1 MFAKISTAIQLVLA
15 VSIFY
20 LGYTIYSFTN
30 KVGDIVDTYPQVIED
45 LSVLT
50 KGLKVEEWLEFAAHV
65 DELAPQVL
73 DTVED
78 VRKTVDQVNQTIA
91 SVDSKI
97 PSILEEVKNVRT
109 EVENVRVDVIPPTL
123 SEMKS
128 YRIDVVPPVLAE
140 SKSYREQT
148 IPVIVTESEMLRAEV
163 PGILAQANLLADKS
177 KELAQGAA
185 EGAVKGVVL
194 SPFNLLRD
202 AGDGIK
208 TRVQG
213 EFEPTLETE

>member
-1 MFAKISTAIQLVLA
+1 MFAKVSTAIQLVLA
-15 VSIFY
+15 VAIFY

-30 KVGDIVDTYPQVIED
+30 KVGEIVDTYPQVIED
-45 LSVLT
+45 LSGLT
-50 KGLKVEEWLEFAAHV
+50 KGLKVEELLAFAEHV
-65 DELAPQVL
+65 NELAPQVL

-78 VRKTVDQVNQTIA
+78 VRKTVEKVNQTVS
-91 SVDSKI
+91 SVDNKI
-97 PSILEEVKNVRT
+97 PAILDEVKNVRT
-109 EVENVRVDVIPPTL
+109 EVGLVRTDVIPLTLTELKRYRVDVMPP
-123 SEMKS
+123 M
-128 YRIDVVPPVLAE
+128 LAE

-148 IPVIVTESEMLRAEV
+148 IPTVVAESEMLRAEV
-163 PGILAQANLLADKS
+163 PGILEQANLLADKS

-213 EFEPTLETE
+213 EFEPKQKVE

>member
-1 MFAKISTAIQLVLA
+1 MFTKVSTAIQLVLA
-15 VSIFY
+15 VAIFY

-30 KVGDIVDTYPQVIED
+30 KVGEIVDTYPKVIED

-50 KGLKVEEWLEFAAHV
+50 KGLKVEEWLAFAEHI
-65 DELAPQVL
+65 DELAPHVL
-73 DTVED
+73 ATVED
-78 VRKTVDQVNQTIA
+78 VRRTAEKVNQTVS

-97 PSILEEVKNVRT
+97 PSILDEVKNVRT
-109 EVENVRVDVIPPTL
+109 EVKQIRMDVIPSTLTELKRYRVDVMPP
-123 SEMKS
+123 M
-128 YRIDVVPPVLAE
+128 LAE

-148 IPVIVTESEMLRAEV
+148 IPVVVAESEMLRAEV
-163 PGILAQANLLADKS
+163 PGILDQANLLADKS
-177 KELAQGAA
+177 KALAQGAA

-208 TRVQG
+208 TRVQS

>member
-1 MFAKISTAIQLVLA
+1 MFAKVSTAIQLVLA
-15 VSIFY
+15 AAIFY
-20 LGYTIYSFTN
+20 LGYTIYSLTN
-30 KVGDIVDTYPQVIED
+30 KVGEIVDTYPQVIED
-45 LSVLT
+45 ISGLT
-50 KGLKVEEWLEFAAHV
+50 KGLKVEELLALAEHV
-65 DELAPQVL
+65 SDLAPQVL
-73 DTVED
+73 NTVEE
-78 VRKTVDQVNQTIA
+78 VRKTIDDVNQTVA
-91 SVDSKI
+91 SVDNKI
-97 PSILEEVKNVRT
+97 PAILDEVKNVRT
-109 EVENVRVDVIPPTL
+109 EVEQVRTDVIPPTL
-123 SEMKS
+123 TELKR
-128 YRIDVVPPVLAE
+128 YRVDVMPPMLAE
-140 SKSYREQT
+140 SKSYEQT

-213 EFEPTLETE
+213 EFEPTLEVE

>member
-15 VSIFY
+15 VAIFY

-65 DELAPQVL
+65 DELAPRVL

-78 VRKTVDQVNQTIA
+78 VRKTVDQVNQTIV

>member
-1 MFAKISTAIQLVLA
+1 MFAKVSTAIQLVLA
-15 VSIFY
+15 VAIFY

-30 KVGDIVDTYPQVIED
+30 KVGEIVDTYPQVIED

-50 KGLKVEEWLEFAAHV
+50 KELKVEEWLAFAEHV

-73 DTVED
+73 ETVED
-78 VRKTVDQVNQTIA
+78 VRKTIAQVNNTVS
-91 SVDSKI
+91 SVDRKI
-97 PSILEEVKNVRT
+97 PAILDEVKSVRT
-109 EVENVRVDVIPPTL
+109 EVEQVRTDVIPPTL
-123 SEMKS
+123 TELKR
-128 YRIDVVPPVLAE
+128 YRVDVMPPMLAE

-148 IPVIVTESEMLRAEV
+148 IPVIITESEMLRAEV
-163 PGILAQANLLADKS
+163 PDILVQANLLADKS
-177 KELAQGAA
+177 RELAQGAA

-208 TRVQG
+208 TRVQS
-213 EFEPTLETE
+213 EFEPMLEVE

>member
-1 MFAKISTAIQLVLA
+1 MFAKVSTAIQLVLA
-15 VSIFY
+15 VAVFY

-30 KVGDIVDTYPQVIED
+30 KVCEIVDTYPQIIED

-50 KGLKVEEWLEFAAHV
+50 KGLKVEEWLEFASHV
-65 DELAPQVL
+65 DELAPRVL

-78 VRKTVDQVNQTIA
+78 VRKTIDDVNQTVA
-91 SVDSKI
+91 SVDNKI
-97 PSILEEVKNVRT
+97 PAILDEVKNVRT
-109 EVENVRVDVIPPTL
+109 EVEQVRTDVIPPTL
-123 SEMKS
+123 IELKR
-128 YRIDVVPPVLAE
+128 YRVDVMPPMLAE

-163 PGILAQANLLADKS
+163 PGILAQANLLVDKS

-213 EFEPTLETE
+213 EFEPTPEAE

>member
-1 MFAKISTAIQLVLA
+1 MFAKVSTAIQLVLA
-15 VSIFY
+15 IAIFY

-30 KVGDIVDTYPQVIED
+30 KVGEIVDTYPLVIED

-50 KGLKVEEWLEFAAHV
+50 KELKVEEFLILAEHV
-65 DELAPQVL
+65 DELAPQML
-73 DTVED
+73 NTVED
-78 VRKTVDQVNQTIA
+78 VRKTVEKVNKTVA

-97 PSILEEVKNVRT
+97 PAILDEVKNVRV
-109 EVENVRVDVIPPTL
+109 EVEQVRTDVIPPTL
-123 SEMKS
+123 TELKR
-128 YRIDVVPPVLAE
+128 YRVDVMPPMLAE

-213 EFEPTLETE
+213 EFEPTPEAE

>member
-1 MFAKISTAIQLVLA
+1 MFAKVSTDIQLVLA
-15 VSIFY
+15 VAIFY

-30 KVGDIVDTYPQVIED
+30 KVGEIVDTYPQVIED

-50 KGLKVEEWLEFAAHV
+50 KELKVEEWLAFAEHV

-73 DTVED
+73 ETVED
-78 VRKTVDQVNQTIA
+78 VRKTIAQVNNTVS
-91 SVDSKI
+91 SVDRKI
-97 PSILEEVKNVRT
+97 PAILDEVKSVRT
-109 EVENVRVDVIPPTL
+109 EVEQVRTDVIPPTL
-123 SEMKS
+123 TELKR
-128 YRIDVVPPVLAE
+128 YRVDVMPPMLAE

-148 IPVIVTESEMLRAEV
+148 IPVIITESEMLRAEV
-163 PGILAQANLLADKS
+163 PDILVQANLLADKS
-177 KELAQGAA
+177 RELAQGAA

-208 TRVQG
+208 TRVQS
-213 EFEPTLETE
+213 ELEPMLEVE

>member
-15 VSIFY
+15 VAIFY

-97 PSILEEVKNVRT
+97 PSILEEVKKVRT

-163 PGILAQANLLADKS
+163 PGILTQANLLADKS

-213 EFEPTLETE
+213 EFEPMLETE

>member
-15 VSIFY
+15 VAIFY

-30 KVGDIVDTYPQVIED
+30 KVGEIVDTYPQVIED
-45 LSVLT
+45 LSALT
-50 KGLKVEEWLEFAAHV
+50 KGLKVEEMLAFAEHV
-65 DELAPQVL
+65 SELAPQVL
-73 DTVED
+73 NTVDE
-78 VRKTVDQVNQTIA
+78 VRKTIDQVNQTVS
-91 SVDSKI
+91 SVDGKI
-97 PSILEEVKNVRT
+97 PAILDEVKNVRT
-109 EVENVRVDVIPPTL
+109 EVEQIRTDVIPPTL
-123 SEMKS
+123 TELKR
-128 YRIDVVPPVLAE
+128 YRVDVMPPMLAE

-148 IPVIVTESEMLRAEV
+148 IPVIVNESEMLRAEV

-202 AGDGIK
+202 ASDGLK
-208 TRVQG
+208 TRVQS
-213 EFEPTLETE
+213 EFEPTLEAE

>member
-1 MFAKISTAIQLVLA
+1 MFAKVSTAIQLVLA
-15 VSIFY
+15 IAIFY

-30 KVGDIVDTYPQVIED
+30 KVGEIVDTYPQVIED

-50 KGLKVEEWLEFAAHV
+50 KELKVEEFLILAEHV
-65 DELAPQVL
+65 DELAPQML
-73 DTVED
+73 NTVED
-78 VRKTVDQVNQTIA
+78 VRKTVEKVNKTVA

-97 PSILEEVKNVRT
+97 PAILDEVKNVRV
-109 EVENVRVDVIPPTL
+109 EVGQVRTDVIPPTL
-123 SEMKS
+123 TELKR
-128 YRIDVVPPVLAE
+128 YRVDVMPPMLAE

-148 IPVIVTESEMLRAEV
+148 IPVVIAESEMLRAEV
-163 PGILAQANLLADKS
+163 PAILVQANLLVDKS

-213 EFEPTLETE
+213 ESKPVEQGN

>member
-1 MFAKISTAIQLVLA
+1 MFAKVSTAIQLVLA
-15 VSIFY
+15 VAIFY

-30 KVGDIVDTYPQVIED
+30 KVGEIVDTYPQVIED
-45 LSVLT
+45 LSGLT
-50 KGLKVEEWLEFAAHV
+50 KGLKVEELLAFAEHV
-65 DELAPQVL
+65 NELAPQVL

-78 VRKTVDQVNQTIA
+78 VRKTVEKVNQTVS
-91 SVDSKI
+91 SVDNKI
-97 PSILEEVKNVRT
+97 PAILDEVKNVRT
-109 EVENVRVDVIPPTL
+109 EVGQVRTDVIPPTL
-123 SEMKS
+123 TELKR
-128 YRIDVVPPVLAE
+128 YRVDVMPPMLAE
-140 SKSYREQT
+140 SKSYRQQT
-148 IPVIVTESEMLRAEV
+148 IPTVVAESEMLRAEV
-163 PGILAQANLLADKS
+163 PGILVQANLLADKS

-213 EFEPTLETE
+213 EFEPLLEVE

>member
-1 MFAKISTAIQLVLA
+1 M
-15 VSIFY
+15 
-20 LGYTIYSFTN
+20 N
-30 KVGDIVDTYPQVIED
+30 
-45 LSVLT
+45 
-50 KGLKVEEWLEFAAHV
+50 
-65 DELAPQVL
+65 
-73 DTVED
+73 
-78 VRKTVDQVNQTIA
+78 KTVA

-97 PSILEEVKNVRT
+97 PAILDEVKNVRV
-109 EVENVRVDVIPPTL
+109 EVGQVRTDVIPPTL
-123 SEMKS
+123 TELKR
-128 YRIDVVPPVLAE
+128 YRVDVMPPMLAE

-148 IPVIVTESEMLRAEV
+148 IPVVIAESEMLRAEV
-163 PGILAQANLLADKS
+163 PAILVQANLLADKS

-213 EFEPTLETE
+213 ESKPVEQGN